1 MSSEVKKNDVEEID
15 LLKLG
20 MALWRRAWVLLI
32 CTLIGAAIAFSY
44 TFFMITPLYQ
54 ATALLYVN
62 NSALDLGSTRV
73 SISNGDLTA
82 ANGLIDTY
90 AVILTSRS
98 TLEDVI
104 VDGGL
109 PYSYNQLKSMISAG
123 SVNNTAVFKITVTNK
138 NPDMAAHIANTIV
151 NILPDRISTI
161 VEGSSVEVIDYAVPP
176 TVPSSPNTMKNTLV
190 GALIGFVLSAA
201 VVILRFLMDST
212 IRDEEYLLETYKD
225 IPVLT
230 VVPDL
235 TAEGGNGYYYGYGKR
250 GDSDERE

>member
-82 ANGLIDTY
+82 ANGLIDT
-90 AVILTSRS
+90 
-98 TLEDVI
+98 
-104 VDGGL
+104 
-109 PYSYNQLKSMISAG
+109 
-123 SVNNTAVFKITVTNK
+123 
-138 NPDMAAHIANTIV
+138 
-151 NILPDRISTI
+151 
-161 VEGSSVEVIDYAVPP
+161 
-176 TVPSSPNTMKNTLV
+176 
-190 GALIGFVLSAA
+190 
-201 VVILRFLMDST
+201 
-212 IRDEEYLLETYKD
+212 
-225 IPVLT
+225 
-230 VVPDL
+230 
-235 TAEGGNGYYYGYGKR
+235 
-250 GDSDERE
+250 